1 MCLHGFVC
9 MGMHMYAYVFVKV
22 CVCSGMYMHRHMCV
36 CILSH
41 TSHHVKWPG
50 ADSYTPS
57 PPGSQSR
64 GGIWAREAGG
74 LGPSPGCPRY
84 LWGSRGD
91 VHSQAFLPMDI
102 CVHTGSGTQRGR
114 TDQDPLPP
122 PQYLIPSGSRAP
134 QFHLLHHTSTNST
147 PMHVVHV
154 HVWAH
159 RCMCM
164 CVYMPA
170 LHRCA
175 LLVYIC
181 SEFRMYF
188 KINHG

>member
-84 LWGSRGD
+84 LWGSRVMSTARHFYPWTFVFTQD
-91 VHSQAFLPMDI
+91 QAHSEAELTKTP
-102 CVHTGSGTQRGR
+102 S
-114 TDQDPLPP
+114 PP
-122 PQYLIPSGSRAP
+122 RN
-134 QFHLLHHTSTNST
+134 T
-147 PMHVVHV
+147 
-154 HVWAH
+154 
-159 RCMCM
+159 
-164 CVYMPA
+164 
-170 LHRCA
+170 
-175 LLVYIC
+175 
-181 SEFRMYF
+181 
-188 KINHG
+188 